1 MPDTAVTSIQQKYQ
15 QQYAADLE
23 SNRSRQKDI
32 ERQIATLEET
42 LGRLR
47 ADEKWLAEQMELVPA
62 HSETTAVPR
71 AEDGAPAP
79 VRPEETSVPEPRQEA
94 HSATVPKK
102 TVKKAAK
109 RAAKRAAKKAPAKK
123 TTATATVT
131 ERAAKPAAKK
141 AATVKTTGKGA
152 EPPLGDL
159 LLRVLATNP
168 VEPRTAAEVVTGLEK
183 AFPERA
189 RDINTVR
196 NTLERLVAKSRIE
209 RTKQG
214 STVYYTVPQQSGA
227 GMQEADTT
235 PAGEESETVAAQV

>member
-15 QQYAADLE
+15 RQYAADLE

-32 ERQIATLEET
+32 ERQIATLKET

-62 HSETTAVPR
+62 HPETTAVPR
-71 AEDGAPAP
+71 AEGGAPAP
-79 VRPEETSVPEPRQEA
+79 VRPEENSVPEPRQEA

-102 TVKKAAK
+102 TAKKTEK
-109 RAAKRAAKKAPAKK
+109 KAAKKAPAKK

-214 STVYYTVPQQSGA
+214 STVYYTVLQQSGA